1 MSKIAFLFSG
11 QGAQYEGMGKE
22 FYEKFEVSKDIFEI
36 ANKELGF
43 SVSDICFYNTEE
55 KLNKTEY
62 TQPCIVTTNMA
73 ILKALESAGI
83 KSDISCGLSLGEYSA
98 LINNKVISFEDTVTL
113 VKKRGKFMQ
122 EAVADGIGGM
132 VAVLK
137 FSKEELEKI
146 ILNVPGIVEIAN
158 YNSPS
163 QIVISGEL
171 KALEIASEMI
181 KEQGGRAIK
190 LNVSAPFHS
199 SMLESAATNLFE
211 ELENIDINKPV
222 GVVMSNFKGTEYKSD
237 DNIKEILKEQVK
249 SSVLFVDNIEY
260 MKSLGVDIFV
270 EIGPGKVLSGF
281 VKKIDKSLTVLNVE
295 DLKSFE
301 NTIETLKQ
309 MEVI

>member
-43 SVSDICFYNTEE
+43 SVSDICFYNTED

-73 ILKALESAGI
+73 ILKALESTGI
-83 KSDISCGLSLGEYSA
+83 KSDVSCGLSLGEYSA

-122 EAVADGIGGM
+122 EAVVDGIGGM

-146 ILNVPGIVEIAN
+146 ILNVPGIIEIAN

-171 KALEIASEMI
+171 KALDIASKMI
-181 KEQGGRAIK
+181 KKQGGRAIK

-211 ELENIDINKPV
+211 ELKSININKPV

>member
-43 SVSDICFYNTEE
+43 SVSDICFYNTED

-281 VKKIDKSLTVLNVE
+281 VRKIDKSLTVLNVE